1 MVEGLY
7 GVLNPDQIRTMIVIA
22 EQGSFNKAATT
33 LGVKQS
39 AVNQQITRLEDKVGR
54 RLFDRTARGVHA
66 DARR

>member
-39 AVNQQITRLEDKVGR
+39 AVNQQITRLENKVGR
-54 RLFDRTARGVHA
+54 RLFGPDGPRRHA